1 MADVPVTR
9 PTPPGRV
16 MRERPSGPGVV
27 ARERALPPGARR
39 RRVIFG
45 LFDAQ
50 GWAWATVK
58 AAFWFVFAWATL
70 GYLPDRAYYFTVLQT
85 IDLNAFIGFERVLGL
100 QQPPFFPLVNFC
112 PPSNGPIACP
122 APPGGMTDWQTSPA
136 ELALPQPRR
145 DATALQAGT
154 RMFVA
159 GGRGPDGAPTD
170 TVFVTSRLDIPL
182 TQTGGVP
189 VQTGNLIPWTTGV
202 ALPEARADMASTSF
216 LGKLYL
222 IGGAGPD
229 GKPTTTVW
237 VGSPDRSTGDVTA
250 WDAPADLALPA
261 PRWGAVAVTLPT
273 GLMVAGGDDGNG
285 PTNTVFFNRFD
296 SRAAGGGK
304 FTGWVQEPTAMPD
317 ARELSTAYVAPG
329 FVFVAGGIGPDGKP
343 SDWVFRMSLTLC
355 PGDPNATCDERDL
368 PGQWATPQTQGGL
381 LPGPRARA
389 AAAFANGTMYVV
401 GGEDANGPVTSV
413 FWAIP
418 ETQNQ
423 FTKGDLLNGGWQH
436 RPETDLRLARTGAG
450 MAVIGSYAF
459 VVGGAGADQSPTS
472 LERTNLAPAP
482 PFFRLGLIGVTV
494 PGLQIKGEIGQQ
506 LGLLAA
512 AGVFTGGFVLLAIF
526 GWIAHHRPQTWAFVS
541 RVTRGRI
548 RDPYATPRR

>member
-1 MADVPVTR
+1 
-9 PTPPGRV
+9 
-16 MRERPSGPGVV
+16 
-27 ARERALPPGARR
+27 
-39 RRVIFG
+39 
-45 LFDAQ
+45 
-50 GWAWATVK
+50 
-58 AAFWFVFAWATL
+58 
-70 GYLPDRAYYFTVLQT
+70 
-85 IDLNAFIGFERVLGL
+85 
-100 QQPPFFPLVNFC
+100 
-112 PPSNGPIACP
+112 
-122 APPGGMTDWQTSPA
+122 
-136 ELALPQPRR
+136 
-145 DATALQAGT
+145 
-154 RMFVA
+154 
-159 GGRGPDGAPTD
+159 
-170 TVFVTSRLDIPL
+170 
-182 TQTGGVP
+182 
-189 VQTGNLIPWTTGV
+189 
-202 ALPEARADMASTSF
+202 MASTSF